1 MPLWMPRAAY
11 VVSHFKAVEGNTE
24 LSKARSN
31 GQSAPTRT
39 DYGHTARARVAAVL
53 WMEAT
58 CNQNIP
64 IDFLGPLGSRWVTL
78 QSLEIPGLAGIL
90 CGDPE

>member
-58 CNQNIP
+58 CAEAAEERQERRAQ
-64 IDFLGPLGSRWVTL
+64 GGAY
-78 QSLEIPGLAGIL
+78 E
-90 CGDPE
+90 CGCG